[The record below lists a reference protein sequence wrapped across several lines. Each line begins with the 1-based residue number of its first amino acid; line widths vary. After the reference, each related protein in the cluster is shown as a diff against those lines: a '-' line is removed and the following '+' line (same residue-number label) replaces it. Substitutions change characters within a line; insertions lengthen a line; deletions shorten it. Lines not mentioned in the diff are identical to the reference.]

1 MAILIDEKKRVA
13 VQGITGR
20 EGRVRTRLMR
30 DYGTNVVAGVT
41 PGKGGQSVLGVP
53 VFNTPQEAVRSLG
66 QIDISVVF
74 VPAAGVKDAAISAI
88 DAGIKLAVLV
98 PDRVPVW
105 DAMEIAAAAKANG
118 AMFLGPNTLGAL
130 SPGKGVVGMI
140 GGRAESARQW
150 FKPCVPKGVGVISRS
165 GGMASST
172 GYYLGQAGVRIST
185 IVHIGGD
192 AVIGIRLPD
201 AALMFEDDPLTE
213 AIVIFGEIGSSQE
226 EELGQ
231 LIVDRK
237 ITKPVIAY
245 IGGKAAREGTRFS
258 HAGAIIEGGRGTH
271 AGKVKALREAGA
283 TVVDAF
289 GELPNAVV
297 EILKK
302 IKGESLMSEADKNA
316 VWNTAITR
324 VEPNKVAVRGYNI
337 AELMGRVSFGA
348 AVYLT
353 LTGEL
358 PSTAVARLMDAI
370 LVSSID
376 HGATPPS
383 ALAARSVAS
392 TGATLSASV
401 AAGIMS
407 INRHHGGAIED
418 CARQLKA
425 IADCAT
431 RESISMDEAATRTVA
446 TMREAGE
453 RMPGF
458 GHRLHTKDPR
468 TARLFEL
475 ARDAGVDGVHMQ
487 AACAVEKAFAVAKK
501 SLPIN
506 VDGAIGAIL
515 ADLRMNPATFNGIFM
530 IARAPGLVAHVIE
543 EQSREKPMRR
553 IDPINHGY
561 DGPPARSLPTNGNE

>member
-1 MAILIDEKKRVA
+1 MAILIDEKKRVL

-20 EGRVRTRLMR
+20 EGRARTRLMR
-30 DYGTNVVAGVT
+30 QYGTNVVGGVT

-53 VFNTPQEAVRSLG
+53 VFNTPQEAVNSLG
-66 QIDISVVF
+66 NIDISVLF
-74 VPAAGVKDAAISAI
+74 VPAAGVKEAAISAI
-88 DAGIKLAVLV
+88 EAGIKLTVLV

-105 DAMEIAAAAKANG
+105 DAMEIAVAAKAND
-118 AMFLGPNTLGAL
+118 ARFLGPNTLGAL
-130 SPGKGVVGMI
+130 SPGKAVVGMI

-150 FKPCVPKGVGVISRS
+150 FKPGVPKGVGVISRS

-201 AALMFEDDPLTE
+201 AALMFEADPFTE

-226 EELGQ
+226 EELAQ
-231 LIVDRK
+231 LILDRK
-237 ITKPVIAY
+237 IMKPVIAY

-289 GELPNAVV
+289 GELPDAVV
-297 EILKK
+297 QILKK
-302 IKGESLMSEADKNA
+302 MKGESLMSEADKNA
-316 VWNTAITR
+316 VWNTAITS
-324 VEPNKVAVRGYNI
+324 VQPNRVAVRGYDI

-348 AVYLT
+348 AVHLI

-358 PSTAVARLMDAI
+358 PTPPVARLMDAI
-370 LVSSID
+370 LVASID

-383 ALAARSVAS
+383 ALAARTVAS
-392 TGATLSASV
+392 TGASLSASV

-425 IADCAT
+425 IADRAT
-431 RESISMDEAATRTVA
+431 SESTSMDEAATRTLA
-446 TMREAGE
+446 TMKEAGE
-453 RMPGF
+453 RMLGF
-458 GHRLHTKDPR
+458 GHRYHTKDPR

-475 ARDAGVDGVHMQ
+475 AREAGVDGAHIK
-487 AACAVEKAFAVAKK
+487 AARAVEKSFADARKA
-501 SLPIN
+501 LPIN

-515 ADLRMNPATFNGIFM
+515 ADLGMNPVALNGIFM
-530 IARAPGLVAHVIE
+530 IARTPGLVAHVIE

-553 IDPINHGY
+553 IDPVNHGY
-561 DGPPARSLPTNGNE
+561 DGPAARSVTTNRHE

>member
-1 MAILIDEKKRVA
+1 MAILIDEKKRVL

-20 EGRVRTRLMR
+20 EGRARTRLMR
-30 DYGTNVVAGVT
+30 EYGTNVVGGVT

-53 VFNTPQEAVRSLG
+53 VFNTPQEAVNSLG
-66 QIDISVVF
+66 KIDVSVVF

-88 DAGIKLAVLV
+88 EAGIKLAVLV

-105 DAMEIAAAAKANG
+105 DAMEIAAASKAND

-130 SPGKGVVGMI
+130 SPGKAVVGMI

-150 FKPCVPKGVGVISRS
+150 FKPGVPKGVGVISRS

-172 GYYLGQAGVRIST
+172 GYYLGQAGVRLST

-201 AALMFEDDPLTE
+201 AALMFEADPLTE
-213 AIVIFGEIGSSQE
+213 TIVIFGEIGSSQE
-226 EELGQ
+226 EELAQ

-237 ITKPVIAY
+237 VTKPVIAY

-289 GELPNAVV
+289 GELPGAVV
-297 EILKK
+297 TILEE
-302 IKGESLMSEADKNA
+302 IKGQSLMSEADKKA
-316 VWNTAITR
+316 VWHSGITR
-324 VEPNKVAVRGYNI
+324 IQPNKVAVRGYDI
-337 AELMGRVSFGA
+337 AELMGHVSFGA
-348 AVYLT
+348 AVYLI

-358 PSTAVARLMDAI
+358 PSRAIARLMDAM

-383 ALAARSVAS
+383 ALAARTLAS

-425 IADCAT
+425 IADLAA
-431 RESISMDEAATRTVA
+431 RDSISLEDAATRTIGK
-446 TMREAGE
+446 MSEAGE
-453 RMPGF
+453 RMSGF

-475 ARDAGVDGVHMQ
+475 AREAGVEGVHMQ
-487 AACAVEKAFAVAKK
+487 AARAVEKAFADAKK

-506 VDGAIGAIL
+506 VDGAIGAVL
-515 ADLRMNPATFNGIFM
+515 ADLGMNPAAFNGIFM
-530 IARAPGLVAHVIE
+530 IARTPGLIAHVIE
-543 EQSREKPMRR
+543 EKTRERPMRR
-553 IDPINHGY
+553 IDPVNHGY
-561 DGPPARSLPTNGNE
+561 DGPPARSL

>member
-1 MAILIDEKKRVA
+1 MAILIDEKKRVL

-20 EGRVRTRLMR
+20 EGRARTRLMR
-30 DYGTNVVAGVT
+30 EYGTNVIGGVT

-53 VFNTPQEAVRSLG
+53 VFNTPQEAVNSLG
-66 QIDISVVF
+66 NIDVSVVF
-74 VPAAGVKDAAISAI
+74 VPAIGVKDAAISAI
-88 DAGIKLAVLV
+88 EAGIKLAVLV

-105 DAMEIAAAAKANG
+105 DAMEIAAAAKAND
-118 AMFLGPNTLGAL
+118 ATFLGPNTLGAL
-130 SPGKGVVGMI
+130 SPGKAVVGMI

-150 FKPCVPKGVGVISRS
+150 FKPGVPKGVGVISRS

-172 GYYLGQAGVRIST
+172 GYYLGQAGVRISS
-185 IVHIGGD
+185 ILHIGGD

-201 AALMFEDDPLTE
+201 AALMFEADPLTE
-213 AIVIFGEIGSSQE
+213 TIVIFGEIGSSQE
-226 EELGQ
+226 EELAQ
-231 LIVDRK
+231 LIADKK

-289 GELPNAVV
+289 GELPGAVV
-297 EILKK
+297 TILEQ
-302 IKGESLMSEADKNA
+302 IKGQSLMSEADKKA
-316 VWNTAITR
+316 VWHSAITR
-324 VEPNKVAVRGYNI
+324 IQPNKVAVRGYDI
-337 AELMGRVSFGA
+337 AELMGHVSFGA
-348 AVYLT
+348 AVYLI

-358 PSTAVARLMDAI
+358 PSPAVARLMDAI

-383 ALAARSVAS
+383 ALSARNVAS

-418 CARQLKA
+418 CAQQLKA
-425 IADCAT
+425 IADRAA
-431 RESISMDEAATRTVA
+431 RDSISLQEAATRTLR
-446 TMREAGE
+446 TMSEAGE
-453 RMPGF
+453 RMSGF
-458 GHRLHTKDPR
+458 GHRVHTKDPR

-475 ARDAGVDGVHMQ
+475 AREAGVDGVHMQ
-487 AACAVEKAFAVAKK
+487 AARAVEKAFADAKK

-506 VDGAIGAIL
+506 VDGAMGAIL
-515 ADLRMNPATFNGIFM
+515 ADLGMNPAAFNGIFM
-530 IARAPGLVAHVIE
+530 IARTPGLIAHVIE
-543 EQSREKPMRR
+543 EQTRERPMRR
-553 IDPINHGY
+553 IDPVNHGY
-561 DGPPARSLPTNGNE
+561 DGPAPRTISDTHSF